1 MFINEILDNG
11 GITTSFEVFPPKN
24 NAPLEPVL
32 KSVEKLSLLK
42 PDFIS
47 VTYGAGGGTSQN
59 TPKIA
64 SYIQN
69 ELHTPS
75 MAHLTCAS
83 STKEEIDA
91 ILSQLRD
98 IGVDNILALR
108 GDLPEDYNPDDSNY
122 YRYASQLVERIL
134 DFGGFSVGAACYPEG
149 HVESKNTHEDLIHLK
164 EKVDC
169 GAQYLVTQMFFDNS
183 ALYSFLYRALKV
195 GIDVPV
201 IAGIMPVMN
210 PNQIKRSC
218 ALSGATLPSRFKIML
233 DKFSDDPVS
242 LQQAGIAYATEQ
254 IIDLIANGVNG
265 IHIYTMNKPEVAG
278 AIMNNLSSIL

>member
-1 MFINEILDNG
+1 MFINEILKSG

-24 NAPLEPVL
+24 NAPFEPVL

-64 SYIQN
+64 SYIQH

-149 HVESKNTHEDLIHLK
+149 HVESKNAHEDLIHLK

-169 GAQYLVTQMFFDNS
+169 GAQYLVTQMFFDNA

-201 IAGIMPVMN
+201 IAGVMPVMN

-242 LQQAGIAYATEQ
+242 LRQAGIAYATEQ